1 MTSHVLPLEDL
12 IRPSTLDLERERYRA
27 RKK

>member
-12 IRPSTLDLERERYRA
+12 IRSSTPDLERERYRA